1 MKFENESAAIIRLI
15 GGEKNIDSLVH
26 CATRLRFGLKDDAKA
41 NKGNFK
47 NCPM

>member
-26 CATRLRFGLKDDAKA
+26 CATRLRFGLKDDTKA
-41 NKGNFK
+41 NKGELQ
-47 NCPM
+47 